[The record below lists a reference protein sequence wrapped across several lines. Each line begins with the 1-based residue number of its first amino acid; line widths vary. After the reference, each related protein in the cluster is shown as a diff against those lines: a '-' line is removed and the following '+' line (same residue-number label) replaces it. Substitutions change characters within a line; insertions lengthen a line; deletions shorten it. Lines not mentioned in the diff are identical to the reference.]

1 MVVSLM
7 TDSAELLLLPFCM
20 YNSFILEFYIIYSQ
34 INVQVV
40 FFHVLK
46 HSKNHILALGVNGC
60 GEQS

>member
-20 YNSFILEFYIIYSQ
+20 YNSFILEFYVIYSQ
-34 INVQVV
+34 INLQVL

-46 HSKNHILALGVNGC
+46 HSKATFLPWG
-60 GEQS
+60 